1 MALPNARLKE
11 RVKKIKTANLCD
23 LVPVY
28 GPWPGHTKPSILLKS
43 RQGSLLSFN
52 PFDAN
57 LSNANQL
64 VSGASGSGKSAMTN
78 ILLMQMLKENPKVF
92 FVDIGGSYKKLSEN
106 LGGQYV
112 ELGVNDL
119 LSVNPFDLGIN
130 EKNPSSQKVKFLLG
144 LVELVCEAF
153 HSVDLA

>member
-1 MALPNARLKE
+1 
-11 RVKKIKTANLCD
+11 
-23 LVPVY
+23 
-28 GPWPGHTKPSILLKS
+28 
-43 RQGSLLSFN
+43 
-52 PFDAN
+52 
-57 LSNANQL
+57 
-64 VSGASGSGKSAMTN
+64 MTN

-130 EKNPSSQKVKFLLG
+130 EKTPSSQKVKFLL
-144 LVELVCEAF
+144 L
-153 HSVDLA
+153 S